1 MRELVFISSQNTYIK
16 SMEKDLKK
24 YLTNDII
31 LIANTEGEQSKLGI
45 AFSDKSQPQVILK
58 QAFKNILK
66 SYKYKYLSS
75 LCYNVDESIINQ
87 FVKVNLDEE
96 YYFVFGKLK
105 LKGRIFID
113 SIFEFCTGEV
123 KKSWNKIAEILN
135 ENGYILENKANKNN
149 LINFSDTNDKKE

>member
-45 AFSDKSQPQVILK
+45 AFSDKSQPQIILK

-113 SIFEFCTGEV
+113 SILYC
-123 KKSWNKIAEILN
+123 I
-135 ENGYILENKANKNN
+135 
-149 LINFSDTNDKKE
+149 